1 MKKWLIAFALLFS
14 TGSVWSTE
22 PIPASTPE
30 NSDAITIWLARHG
43 ETWLNRF
50 GHAQGWADTPLTAE
64 GKETTR
70 YLGEGLK
77 GIPFDSFY
85 TSDAGRQRE
94 TMQIVIKQAGLQ
106 ASQVRELT
114 GLREVFFGSFEGTPD
129 EVMQDAGARKMGLSG
144 RDGLFAQ
151 LKAGAFSID
160 RYIDGIAAADPQ
172 GYAENF
178 SQVKSRTQ
186 QALHTIIANAK
197 QNGEKNV
204 LVVSSGMALMVMISD
219 LTDDPRKN
227 HPLANAAVIKMT
239 YQNGKFNVTELGTQR
254 YINEGKRAL
263 DKNSARQAK
272 TL

>member
-1 MKKWLIAFALLFS
+1 MKKWLIAFTLFLS
-14 TGSVWSTE
+14 TGSAWSMEKATSSATE
-22 PIPASTPE
+22 DSE
-30 NSDAITIWLARHG
+30 VITLWLARHG

-50 GHAQGWADTPLTAE
+50 GHAQGWADAPLTEE

-106 ASQVRELT
+106 ASQVQELT
-114 GLREVFFGSFEGTPD
+114 GLREVFFGSFEGTP
-129 EVMQDAGARKMGLSG
+129 EKIMQDAGARKMGLSG

-151 LKAGAFSID
+151 LKAGTFSVD
-160 RYIDGIAAADPQ
+160 RYIDAIAAVDPQ

-186 QALHTIIANAK
+186 TALRTIVDNAK
-197 QNGEKNV
+197 KNGEKNI

-227 HPLANAAVIKMT
+227 HPLPNAAVIKMT
-239 YQNGKFNVTELGTQR
+239 YKDGKFNVVELGTQR
-254 YINEGKRAL
+254 YINEGKIAL
-263 DKNSARQAK
+263 AK
-272 TL
+272 Q